1 MAETFTLSELII
13 PGTYVRVSA
22 EGLISGGAIST
33 GNVGIVGTART
44 GAGETR
50 IISEYAY
57 ARDVFGDYDA
67 YAGGAGDFNLNR
79 AIELLYRNGARTV
92 FARALPV
99 GADDPATPR
108 DEGQPG
114 QAAYVAAFEEL
125 IKDDVNILVAPQL
138 STADALAVFGSVL
151 ETAENNGRDLMAVVG
166 SDAST
171 VAAINAQVSVND
183 RIVLVAPG
191 IRAYD
196 AVAEDTVDLPGTYA
210 AAAFAGLL
218 STLSPQT
225 SPTNKV
231 LPGVGAVAR
240 RFSYGEV
247 KQLVA
252 GGVTV
257 LEQRGGVRVVR
268 GITTEMKDDGPFK
281 QITTRRI
288 TDFAKAGIRKA
299 ANPFI
304 GRLNNQ
310 RVRAALQGSIDGF
323 LTTMLQ
329 DEAITGYKLDVVA
342 TRADEIAGRVRV
354 TATVQPVFSIDF
366 IAVTLVLE

>member
-33 GNVGIVGTART
+33 GNIGIVGSATR
-44 GAGETR
+44 GAGETHV
-50 IISEYAY
+50 ISEYAY
-57 ARDVFGDYDA
+57 AREVFGDYDA
-67 YAGGAGDFNLNR
+67 FAAGDLNLNR
-79 AIELLYRNGARTV
+79 GIELLYRNGARTV
-92 FARALPV
+92 FARAVAAVADNPGTPADESLPN
-99 GADDPATPR
+99 
-108 DEGQPG
+108 
-114 QAAYVAAFEEL
+114 QAAYIAAFEEL
-125 IKDDVNILVAPQL
+125 IKDDVNILVAPEL
-138 STADALAVFGSVL
+138 STATAKAVFGSVL
-151 ETAENNGRDLMAVVG
+151 ETAENNGRDLIAVIG
-166 SDAST
+166 ADAST
-171 VAAINAQVSVND
+171 AATINAQVAVND
-183 RIVLVAPG
+183 RMVMVAPG
-191 IRAYD
+191 IQAYD
-196 AVAEDTVDLPGTYA
+196 AEALTTVNLPGTYT

-225 SPTNKV
+225 SPTNKI
-231 LPGVGAVAR
+231 LPGVTSITN
-240 RFSYGEV
+240 RFSYGDV
-247 KQLVA
+247 KTLVG

-268 GITTEMKDDGPFK
+268 GVTTEMKDDGPFK

-304 GRLNNQ
+304 GRLNNA

-329 DEAITGYKLDVVA
+329 DEAITSYKLEVVA
-342 TRADEIAGRVRV
+342 SRADEIAGRVRV